1 MIKMP
6 LNIKKSDFVKSGT
19 KPIHYPEDIH
29 PEFFFAGKSNAGK
42 SSMLNKI
49 CNRRKLAITSKT
61 PGRTQ
66 LINFFL
72 INENISFV
80 DIPGYGYA
88 NTPKNVKRS
97 WETMVMTYLE
107 NRKNIAAMF
116 IAIDIRRG
124 VGRLDEAMLELCEGF
139 NINANI
145 MMTKSDKVSNSERAK
160 IKITTKNLLSDYNN
174 ISNIQTF
181 SAKNGDGVS
190 DVLQIIENT
199 KPIT

>member
-1 MIKMP
+1 MCINQYIKV
-6 LNIKKSDFVKSGT
+6 I
-19 KPIHYPEDIH
+19 
-29 PEFFFAGKSNAGK
+29 
-42 SSMLNKI
+42 
-49 CNRRKLAITSKT
+49 
-61 PGRTQ
+61 
-66 LINFFL
+66 L

-160 IKITTKNLLSDYNN
+160 IKITTKNLLSDYKN

-190 DVLQIIENT
+190 DVLKIIENT

>member
-1 MIKMP
+1 MP
-6 LNIKKSDFVKSGT
+6 LNIKKSDFVKSAT
-19 KPIHYPEDIH
+19 KPSQYPDDIY

-66 LINFFL
+66 LINFFM
-72 INENISFV
+72 INDDISFV
-80 DIPGYGYA
+80 YIPGYGFA

-97 WETMVMTYLE
+97 WETMVMNYLE
-107 NRKNIAAMF
+107 HRKNIVSMF

-124 VGRLDEAMLELCEGF
+124 VGRLDEAMLELCENF
-139 NINANI
+139 NISANI
-145 MMTKSDKVSNSERAK
+145 MMTKSDKVSNSEK
-160 IKITTKNLLSDYNN
+160 SKTKITVRNILSDYKN

-181 SAKNGDGVS
+181 SSKNGDGV
-190 DVLQIIENT
+190 DNALQIIENT
-199 KPIT
+199 KIKI